1 MIFLLPCNNVKKRKL
16 SIAYN
21 WDFYSIFIQFICIF
35 IQYQKRLVTQEP
47 FQSRKL
53 APEEIFEALIVP
65 DVY

>member
-1 MIFLLPCNNVKKRKL
+1 MIFLLPCKNVKKKKIIDSLRFG
-16 SIAYN
+16 YH
-21 WDFYSIFIQFICIF
+21 F

-65 DVY
+65 D

>member
-1 MIFLLPCNNVKKRKL
+1 MIFLLPCNNVKKEKIIDSLRFG
-16 SIAYN
+16 YH
-21 WDFYSIFIQFICIF
+21 F